1 MSDSLV
7 IIVTLVF
14 FIVVPPVSIAL
25 FRKQKDSY
33 RDPETIENMSINPDL
48 VAFEDESRVDENS
61 ETEDFDEVEIEREHT
76 RQKFP
81 RRTNPKHHFK

>member
-33 RDPETIENMSINPDL
+33 HDPETIENMSINPDL
-48 VAFEDESRVDENS
+48 VAFEDELPEDAES
-61 ETEDFDEVEIEREHT
+61 ETEDSDNVEIEQEPPKH
-76 RQKFP
+76 KFS
-81 RRTNPKHHFK
+81 RKTNPKHHFK